1 MLPRVIEKNERTII
15 GHGMLD
21 FILLMN
27 GTLMMVNNMTWN
39 GAQGFSV
46 PPSSFEPFFVPYH
59 VRNVVISRAFV
70 ALL

>member
-1 MLPRVIEKNERTII
+1 MVLGCALLTE
-15 GHGMLD
+15 GAGMLD

-27 GTLMMVNNMTWN
+27 GTLMMIDNMSWS
-39 GAQGFSV
+39 GGMGFSV